1 MKKKKKQIQVCQD
14 ALLEKERENE
24 KDGIGIKNHM
34 QQDPE
39 FEL

>member
-1 MKKKKKQIQVCQD
+1 MLMLDDLI
-14 ALLEKERENE
+14 KERENK